1 DRLGTQYDAII
12 VDEGQDFRDN
22 WWVPLQCLLHDPDQ
36 SIFYVFFDDNQN
48 LYRTAQ
54 NIPLE
59 LAPFPLTRNCRNTQ
73 RIHQVVMQFYQ
84 SDQTPLAQ
92 GPLGRTVEIH
102 TYADMNGLKRVL
114 RQVLHRL
121 VVEENVFPEDI
132 VILTPK
138 GRRRSDLWRLGTV
151 GNFRLT
157 DQWSAGSGEIFCSTI
172 HSFKGLESPIVILA
186 EIEPYGAQDL
196 EPILYVGCSRA
207 CNHLIVLASTR
218 LSEDVKRRL
227 ISGESREAN
236 PKKGHSP
243 GSH

>member
-1 DRLGTQYDAII
+1 
-12 VDEGQDFRDN
+12 
-22 WWVPLQCLLHDPDQ
+22 
-36 SIFYVFFDDNQN
+36 
-48 LYRTAQ
+48 
-54 NIPLE
+54 
-59 LAPFPLTRNCRNTQ
+59 
-73 RIHQVVMQFYQ
+73 MQFYR

-92 GPLGRTVEIH
+92 GPLGRPVEVR
-102 TYADMNGLKRVL
+102 TYTSVLGLRRAL

-121 VVEENVFPEDI
+121 VVEGNVPSEDI
-132 VILTPK
+132 VVLTPR
-138 GRRRSDLWRLGTV
+138 GQERSHLWRMGMV

-157 DQWSAGSGEIFCSTI
+157 DQWSAGSGEIFCSTV
-172 HSFKGLESPIVILA
+172 HSFKGLESPVVILA

-218 LSEDVKRRL
+218 LSEDVRRRL

>member
-1 DRLGTQYDAII
+1 MEALDRLGTQYDAVI

-36 SIFYVFFDDNQN
+36 SIFYIFFDDNQN

-54 NIPLE
+54 TIPME

-73 RIHQVVMQFYQ
+73 SIHQVVMQFYQ

-92 GPLGRTVEIH
+92 GPFGRPVEVH
-102 TYADMNGLKRVL
+102 TYDNMSGLKRAL

-121 VVEENVFPEDI
+121 VVEENVFSEDI

-138 GRRRSDLWRLGTV
+138 SRQRSDLWRLGML

-157 DQWSAGSGEIFCSTI
+157 DQWSVGSGEVFCLTI

-186 EIEPYGAQDL
+186 EIEPYAAQDP

-207 CNHLIVLASTR
+207 CNHLIVMASTH
-218 LSEDVKRRL
+218 LSEDVKQRL
-227 ISGESREAN
+227 TLSQTSKPA
-236 PKKGHSP
+236 SVC
-243 GSH
+243 